1 MIYKILRSNEWASLQ
16 ANGETTGAPIDV
28 QDGYVHFSTAAQTAE
43 TLAKHFAGED
53 ELFLLSVDEATLGSD
68 LRWEKSRG
76 DQQFPHLYRKLSI
89 ADVVAAQP
97 IRLMEDGTHLLPDNI
112 A

>member
-1 MIYKILRSNEWASLQ
+1 MIYKIFRSAEWAALQ
-16 ANGETTGAPIDV
+16 SKGETAGAPIDV

-53 ELFLLSVDEATLGSD
+53 ELFLLSVDEATLGDD

-76 DQQFPHLYRKLSI
+76 DQLFPHLYRALKM
-89 ADVVAAQP
+89 ADIVTCQP
-97 IRLMEDGTHLLPDNI
+97 IRLMEDGTHLLPDNVT
-112 A
+112 